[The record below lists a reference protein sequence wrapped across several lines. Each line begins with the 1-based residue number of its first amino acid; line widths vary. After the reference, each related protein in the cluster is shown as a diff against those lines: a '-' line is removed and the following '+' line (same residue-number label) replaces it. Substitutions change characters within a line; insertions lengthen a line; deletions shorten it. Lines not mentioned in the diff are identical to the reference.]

1 MKTVKDLKEET
12 ILLIDEL
19 KIALKN
25 ETELTIKKMQLER
38 EIQRLRKTSSDQP
51 ETPSI
56 EIEEDDDA
64 ELIKMKTDLD
74 LLKLK
79 INQTESEV
87 ELDARSEGK
96 PTESH
101 VKAIIN
107 SNPEV
112 YGLKEKL
119 ILETAKLK
127 TKESDLK
134 RARQE
139 KREKERLAYV
149 SSRVPQDSPEVEK
162 LENELFEVKN
172 ALMIANDEVEMVKF
186 KYKTYDLLYNLENV
200 DIDEDE

>member
-1 MKTVKDLKEET
+1 MNTVKDLKKEAF
-12 ILLIDEL
+12 LLIEEL
-19 KIALKN
+19 KTALQN
-25 ETELTIKKMQLER
+25 ETELSIKKMQLER
-38 EIQRLRKTSSDQP
+38 EIQRLRKISSDQP
-51 ETPSI
+51 ETPSV

-79 INQTESEV
+79 INQTESAV
-87 ELDARSEGK
+87 ELDARVEGK

-127 TKESDLK
+127 TKESELK

-139 KREKERLAYV
+139 KREKDRLSYV
-149 SSRVPQDSPEVEK
+149 SSKVTQDSPEMEK
-162 LENELFEVKN
+162 LENELFEVAN
-172 ALMIANDEVEMVKF
+172 ALMVANDEVEIVRFKF
-186 KYKTYDLLYNLENV
+186 KTYDLLFNLETLN
-200 DIDEDE
+200 EDL